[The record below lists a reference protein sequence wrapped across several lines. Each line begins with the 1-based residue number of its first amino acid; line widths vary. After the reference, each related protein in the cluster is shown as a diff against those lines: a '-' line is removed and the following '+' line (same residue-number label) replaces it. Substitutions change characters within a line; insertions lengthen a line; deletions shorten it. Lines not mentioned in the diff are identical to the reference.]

1 VSALQVSKGL
11 PSWKAYVDYV
21 SNIVID
27 GFANAI
33 IASTRYLLS
42 QIDPEQLAAS
52 EGQPLLEIQ
61 LELAGPDIVWRPDL
75 FDGAGGVG
83 VRDMV
88 QRWLQSFVEV
98 GGLMKRLDTGEGSYS
113 AELEEDYDVLDVI
126 DRVMSITLANEAK
139 CEEFKQQ
146 YVSFEYLW
154 KRDLNGALQEF
165 LEAEGVKLSDGSRDD
180 PPLAKFEEQ
189 IQKYK

>member
-1 VSALQVSKGL
+1 M
-11 PSWKAYVDYV
+11 DYV

-61 LELAGPDIVWRPDL
+61 LELAGPEIVWRPDL
-75 FDGAGGVG
+75 SDGQGGVG

-113 AELEEDYDVLDVI
+113 TELEEDYDVLDVI
-126 DRVMSITLANEAK
+126 DKVMGITLANEAK
-139 CEEFKQQ
+139 CDEFRQQ
-146 YVSFEYLW
+146 YVCFDYLW
-154 KRDLNGALQEF
+154 KKDLNGALQEF
-165 LEAEGVKLSDGSRDD
+165 LEAEGVKLPDGSRDD